1 MVAEL
6 TALRDQ
12 IDDVDKALLN
22 LLAKR
27 LELVAKVGE
36 VKSRF
41 GLPIYVPEREAS
53 MLASRRA
60 EAEAIGV
67 PPDLIEDV
75 LRRVMRESY
84 SSENDKGFKT
94 LCPSLRPVVIVGG
107 GGQMG
112 RLFEKMLTLS
122 GYQVRILEQQ
132 DWPRARDI
140 VADAGMV
147 IVSVPIHVT
156 EQVIAQ
162 LPPLPSDCILVDL
175 ASVKSGPLQAML
187 AAHDGPVLGLH
198 PMFGP
203 DSGSLAKQVVVWC
216 DGRQPEAY
224 QWFLEQIQVWGARL
238 HRISAV
244 EHDQNMAFIQRCATL
259 LPSLMGCIW
268 RKRTSSLSSFWRY
281 HRRFIDWSWRW
292 SGVCSP
298 RTRSC
303 MRTLLCRRSAIW
315 RLSSVT
321 INVLAMRSGY
331 WNRVISRLLSTVF
344 AKLNTGLAIMPDA
357 SRMKAVCYCVRRM
370 TADHNDDIY
379 TKSQLC
385 WLFSFKEPL

>member
-53 MLASRRA
+53 ILASRRA

-203 DSGSLAKQVVVWC
+203 TAGAWRSRWWSGVMGVNRKRISGSLSKSRC
-216 DGRQPEAY
+216 
-224 QWFLEQIQVWGARL
+224 GARGCTEL
-238 HRISAV
+238 ALSSTIRTWLLSR
-244 EHDQNMAFIQRCATL
+244 RCATL

-298 RTRSC
+298 RARSC
-303 MRTLLCRRSAIW
+303 MQTLLCRRSAIW

-357 SRMKAVCYCVRRM
+357 SRMKAVCYYVRRM